1 MDSKTLKLQRFAND
15 KMMFDAVYETVLATY
30 LKARSGSDV
39 HKLASE
45 RLAINLLEEAFAIL
59 ARYADD
65 STKEGQIKT
74 QVGL

>member
-65 STKEGQIKT
+65 TNKEGQIKV
-74 QVGL
+74 QIGV